1 MHHSWAVISLCACL
15 LESKTVRMVQLGEEA
30 NASKYSEY
38 RHPDIK
44 LEGRLEVDYPEL
56 QIRGKWGR
64 CRYVITEGARPP
76 PPRVPMGC
84 WIWRGNIYVA
94 GGQGAFRENFRDL
107 WSLPLGGGS
116 QEKTWRRLQDIPSSS
131 KGGPPNSFTPG
142 LHMKPWK
149 NTAYLFY
156 GSKKILTFDL
166 VQEKWSSKT
175 TKFSIPGKNWPYL
188 QEILID
194 YAMEIYKGKM
204 YIFGGQDGH
213 GRLGCNVFMCLD
225 LGTLS
230 WEWLSGTSQP
240 IPTYDSPMLRV
251 HPLTWILPSE
261 DRLFVMYGNANRVGE
276 GVSDPTSPHASE
288 VDYTYDDIWSYHIP
302 RKTWTREKVRG
313 NYPSPRTE
321 FSGIYNDKMHRVV
334 AFGGYCGTTS
344 TYLPEKDANLGF
356 AYYADTY
363 IWHPKTGKWAQ
374 VLTRGFPTY
383 RARGKLLFDTRSG
396 KTYLFGGYTN
406 VNFALSK
413 HAYARTFNDLWE
425 LKLDV
430 EDGELV
436 DEERTAVMGPWGT
449 CFDCGKI
456 GHWGM
461 CGGSCRG
468 VVRYCSDECKGR
480 AWKEHKLKHGCVNN
494 LSERLMRAGEKV
506 DR

>member
-1 MHHSWAVISLCACL
+1 M
-15 LESKTVRMVQLGEEA
+15 RMVKLGEEA
-30 NASKYSEY
+30 KASKYSEY
-38 RHPDIK
+38 LHPDVK

-64 CRYVITEGARPP
+64 CRYVATEGARPP
-76 PPRVPMGC
+76 SPRVPMGC
-84 WIWRGNIYVA
+84 WIWRGNLYIA
-94 GGQGAFRENFRDL
+94 GGQGEFQENFRDL
-107 WSLPLGGGS
+107 WYLPLGGGS
-116 QEKTWRRLQDIPSSS
+116 QKKTWRRLQDIPPSS
-131 KGGPPNSFTPG
+131 KGGPRNSYTPG

-149 NTAYLFY
+149 DTAYLFY

-175 TKFSIPGKNWPYL
+175 TKFSIPGKSWPYF
-188 QEILID
+188 QDILID
-194 YAMEIYKGKM
+194 YGMEIYKGKM
-204 YIFGGQDGH
+204 YIFGGQDGL
-213 GRLGCNVFMCLD
+213 RQLGCNVFMCLD

-240 IPTYDSPMLRV
+240 ISTYDCPMLRV

-261 DRLFVMYGNANRVGE
+261 DRLFVMYGNVNRIGE
-276 GVSDPTSPHASE
+276 RVSNPTGPHGSE
-288 VDYTYDDIWSYHIP
+288 IDYTYDDIWSYHIP
-302 RKTWTREKVRG
+302 RKTWTREKARG

-321 FSGIYNDKMHRVV
+321 FSAIYNDKMDRVV

-344 TYLPEKDANLGF
+344 TYLPERDANLGF

-363 IWHPKTGKWAQ
+363 VWHPKTGKWAQ

-383 RARGKLLFDTRSG
+383 RARGKLLFDAGSG
-396 KTYLFGGYTN
+396 KTYMFGGYTN
-406 VNFALSK
+406 ADFALSK
-413 HAYARTFNDLWE
+413 RTYARMFNDLWE

-449 CFDCGKI
+449 CFDCGKV
-456 GHWGM
+456 GLWGM
-461 CGGSCRG
+461 CGGSCHG
-468 VVRYCSDECKGR
+468 VVRYCSDECKGK
-480 AWKEHKLKHGCVNN
+480 AWGEHKLKHGCVNN